1 MKKKIS
7 LRQKVYTSL
16 KQDIISGKFKAG
28 TRLTEN
34 FIADSLNVSR
44 TPVREALQKLTQE
57 KLLTP
62 IPKAGYLIEDLS
74 DSDIQDLFESRMQIE
89 CIAFQKAVNH
99 ITLDELKTLDDNLEK
114 TKAAI
119 KSKDNFKVTELDI
132 EFHEIIYKAA
142 RSQTLFRVC
151 KNLSDLTVKYRHR
164 LNLISSLPNES
175 LKHHVTIYQAILAKD
190 NMKISQAL
198 MLHSQQANLHLFDI
212 MKKLRSDAFHQEDF

>member
-16 KQDIISGKFKAG
+16 KLDIISGKFKGG

-57 KLLTP
+57 KLLTA

-74 DSDIQDLFESRMQIE
+74 DSDIRDLFENRMAIE
-89 CIAFQKAVNH
+89 LIAFQKAANQ
-99 ITLDELKTLDDNLEK
+99 ISLEELKTLDDNLEK
-114 TKAAI
+114 TKTAI
-119 KSKDNFKVTELDI
+119 KSKENFTITELDI

-142 RSQTLFRVC
+142 RSKTLFRVC
-151 KNLSDLTVKYRHR
+151 KNLSDLTIKYRHR
-164 LNLISSLPNES
+164 LNLDAHLANES
-175 LKHHVTIYQAILAKD
+175 MKHHVMIYQAILSKD
-190 NMKISQAL
+190 NANISQVLSVHA
-198 MLHSQQANLHLFDI
+198 QQANAHLADV
-212 MKKLRSDAFHQEDF
+212 MKKLRSDAFEQDDF